1 MSLYVLHGP
10 DQFRAREA
18 LQRIREG
25 LDSDGNLGNNTT
37 RLEGRGL
44 SPADLRAACHAAS
57 FFVENR
63 LVIVEGMQA
72 RLSGTRRRGSSARAQ
87 SRRAAASADA
97 PSDFEQFVDI
107 LLTAPESTTVVLLD
121 ESAPNALIEALGSAA
136 KVSQFP
142 VLRGQDLRGWVAE
155 RCKERGANFTNGA
168 IERLVGAIDGNHLG
182 ELAQEI
188 DKLATYAGGKPVQ
201 AADVDEMV
209 SGAVQF
215 QIWDLTDAVI
225 EGRGDRALSVL
236 RQMDAKDYPPQ
247 LLIFMLVRQ
256 YRQTLLAQSMLRDG
270 MSQPQIGSELGITSS
285 FPLRKVVDQASRY
298 PAEPLEQAYR
308 RLLQCDV
315 SVKTGVLDVDTALQ
329 MLILEL
335 AELAKGPRGRER
347 ASSRY

>member
-1 MSLYVLHGP
+1 MSVHVLFGP

-18 LQRIREG
+18 LRAIRDS
-25 LDSDGNLGNNTT
+25 LDSDGNLAHNTT

-44 SPADLRAACHAAS
+44 SPAELRAACHAAS
-57 FFVENR
+57 FFVESR
-63 LVIVEGMQA
+63 LVIVEGLQA
-72 RLSGTRRRGSSARAQ
+72 RLSGTRPRGSRAA
-87 SRRAAASADA
+87 SSPRRAAASADA
-97 PSDFEQFVDI
+97 PSDFDQFVDI
-107 LLTAPESTTVVLLD
+107 LLTTPESTTVVLLD
-121 ESAPNALIEALGSAA
+121 EGAPNALIEALGSAA
-136 KVSQFP
+136 KVQQFA
-142 VLRGQDLRGWVAE
+142 VLRGAELRNWVVE
-155 RCKERGANFTNGA
+155 RSKQRQANLSPGAV
-168 IERLVGAIDGNHLG
+168 ERLIGAIDGNHLG

-188 DKLATYAGGKPVQ
+188 DKLATYAGGKTVQ

-256 YRQTLLAQSMLRDG
+256 YRQTLLAQAMLRDG

-285 FPLRKVVDQASRY
+285 FPLRKVVDQAARY
-298 PAEPLEQAYR
+298 PADALELAYR
-308 RLLQCDV
+308 CLLQCDV

-329 MLILEL
+329 MLIVDL
-335 AELAKGPRGRER
+335 AELAKGPRARER
-347 ASSRY
+347 ASTRY